1 MKRVI
6 QMYANNHQYER
17 KPTSAQTAI
26 IQNNM
31 SLQDFGVSD
40 IRNRL
45 TSGITIKPAIF
56 DGDSFISQQM
66 FLVDV
71 DNNGEMRRVADNIDL
86 CERFNLVPALIY
98 KTFSGTFENQK
109 HRLCFV
115 TDSPIADLALRNR
128 IQNELTTIF
137 AGDVSATDAKRI
149 FYGGDLCYFYGDDS
163 VVTAD
168 QVHEAYKQYTME
180 AQCEQN
186 S

>member
-17 KPTSAQTAI
+17 KPNSAQTAI

-45 TSGITIKPAIF
+45 TSGISVKPAIF
-56 DGDSFISQQM
+56 DGDRFISQQM

-86 CERFNLVPALIY
+86 CEKFNLVPALIY
-98 KTFSGTFENQK
+98 KTFSGNFENQK

-115 TDSPIADLALRNR
+115 TDSPIADIAVRNR
-128 IQNELTTIF
+128 IQNELTAIF

-180 AQCEQN
+180 A
-186 S
+186 

>member
-6 QMYANNHQYER
+6 KMYANNHQYKR

-31 SLQDFGVSD
+31 KLQDFGVSD

-45 TSGITIKPAIF
+45 TSGITVKPAIF
-56 DGDSFISQQM
+56 DGDNFISQQM

-71 DNNGEMRRVADNIDL
+71 NNNGKIRRVADNIDL

-98 KTFSGTFENQK
+98 KTFNGTFENQR

-115 TDSPIADLALRNR
+115 TDSPITDLALRNR
-128 IQNELTTIF
+128 IQNELIAIF
-137 AGDVSATDAKRI
+137 AGNEAAKGAKQI

-163 VVTAD
+163 SISPD
-168 QVHEAYKQYTME
+168 QLHEAFVQYTSE
-180 AQCEQN
+180 TII
-186 S
+186 